1 LSLEIDV
8 ALTVTVRVSLP
19 ASLPYGEAVRIA
31 EDEAHDRV
39 GQVRGVVAAA
49 LAMAPGA
56 AMPKARRQG

>member
-31 EDEAHDRV
+31 EEEARDRV
-39 GQVRGVVAAA
+39 GQVRGVVAAVSET
-49 LAMAPGA
+49 PGA
-56 AMPKARRQG
+56 ALPRARRQG